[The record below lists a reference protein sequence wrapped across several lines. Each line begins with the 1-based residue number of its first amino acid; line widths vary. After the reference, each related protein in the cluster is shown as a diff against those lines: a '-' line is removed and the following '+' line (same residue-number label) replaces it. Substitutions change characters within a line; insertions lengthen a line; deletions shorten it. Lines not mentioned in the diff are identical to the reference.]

1 MPRYIHGETDPAEV
15 ARLET
20 QARFL
25 SRWILDG
32 VEVGPSARLLD
43 LACGTGAM
51 SRRLRARFPD
61 AKLVGSDLS
70 LDQLRAARD
79 AQVRLRDPIPFVQC
93 TAAALPFADRTFDA
107 VHASW
112 LLEHVAGQDVVPI
125 LREARRVLRRNGT
138 LYLCEVENDS
148 LFLWPRQP
156 LAEEAFRAL
165 WDAQA
170 AGGGDPTIGRKLQ
183 GLCTAAGFSQV
194 EVLPTTLHMHAGSP
208 AGYLHSALHEFG
220 EILRSAQDSLPKRL
234 RGRVDEAIAQ
244 LVSIEHAPEGSF
256 TYTMFRV
263 RARP

>member
-15 ARLET
+15 ARLEA

-25 SRWILDG
+25 SRWILDE
-32 VEVGPSARLLD
+32 VEVGPFARLLD

-51 SRRLRARFPD
+51 SRRLRARFPE

-70 LDQLRAARD
+70 FDQLRAAR
-79 AQVRLRDPIPFVQC
+79 AEQIRLRDPIPLVQC
-93 TAAALPFADRTFDA
+93 TAAALAFGDRTFDA

-112 LLEHVAGQDVVPI
+112 FLEHVAPHDVLPI
-125 LREARRVLRRNGT
+125 LREARRVLRGNGT

-148 LFLWPRQP
+148 LYLWPRQP

-165 WDAQA
+165 WEAQA
-170 AGGGDPTIGRKLQ
+170 AGGGDPIIGRKLY

-208 AGYLHSALHEFG
+208 AGYLRGALHEFG
-220 EILRSAQDSLPKRL
+220 EILRSAQESLPARL
-234 RGRVDEAIAQ
+234 RGKVDEAIAQ
-244 LVSIEHAPEGSF
+244 LASIESSREGSF
-256 TYTMFRV
+256 TYTMFRA

>member
-1 MPRYIHGETDPAEV
+1 MTQYIHGETDPAEV

-32 VEVGPSARLLD
+32 VEVGPSARVLD

-61 AKLVGSDLS
+61 ALLTGSDLS
-70 LDQLRAARD
+70 LAQLRAARD
-79 AQVRLRDPIPFVQC
+79 EQIRLRDPIPLVQS
-93 TAAALPFADRTFDA
+93 TAAALPFAGETFDA

-112 LLEHVAGQDVVPI
+112 LLEHVSPKDVVPI
-125 LREARRVLRRNGT
+125 LREARRVLRKNGT

-148 LFLWPRQP
+148 LFFWPRQP
-156 LAEEAFRAL
+156 LAEEIARAL
-165 WDAQA
+165 WEAQA
-170 AGGGDPTIGRKLQ
+170 GGGGDPIIGRKLY
-183 GLCTAAGFSQV
+183 GLCTAAGFTHV
-194 EVLPTTLHMHAGSP
+194 EVLPTTLHIHAGSP
-208 AGYLHSALHEFG
+208 AGYLHGILNEFS
-220 EILRSAQDSLPKRL
+220 EILRSAQHALPERL
-234 RGRVDEAIAQ
+234 RGRVEDACAQ
-244 LVSIEHAPEGSF
+244 LMSLERDPRGSF

>member
-1 MPRYIHGETDPAEV
+1 M
-15 ARLET
+15 
-20 QARFL
+20 
-25 SRWILDG
+25 
-32 VEVGPSARLLD
+32 
-43 LACGTGAM
+43 
-51 SRRLRARFPD
+51 
-61 AKLVGSDLS
+61 
-70 LDQLRAARD
+70 
-79 AQVRLRDPIPFVQC
+79 QC

-112 LLEHVAGQDVVPI
+112 LLEHVAGHDVVPI

>member
-15 ARLET
+15 ARLEA

-25 SRWILDG
+25 SRWILDE
-32 VEVGPSARLLD
+32 VEVGPFARLLD

-51 SRRLRARFPD
+51 SRRLRARFPE

-70 LDQLRAARD
+70 FDQLRAAR
-79 AQVRLRDPIPFVQC
+79 AEQIRLRDPIPLVQC
-93 TAAALPFADRTFDA
+93 TAAALSFADRTFDA

-112 LLEHVAGQDVVPI
+112 FLEHVAPADVVPI

-148 LFLWPRQP
+148 FFLWPRRP

-165 WDAQA
+165 WEVQA
-170 AGGGDPTIGRKLQ
+170 AGGGDPIIGRKLY

-208 AGYLHSALHEFG
+208 AGYLRGALHEFG
-220 EILRSAQDSLPKRL
+220 EILRSAQESLPARL
-234 RGRVDEAIAQ
+234 RGKVDEAIQQ
-244 LVSIEHAPEGSF
+244 LTSIEGSPEGSF
-256 TYTMFRV
+256 TYTMFRA